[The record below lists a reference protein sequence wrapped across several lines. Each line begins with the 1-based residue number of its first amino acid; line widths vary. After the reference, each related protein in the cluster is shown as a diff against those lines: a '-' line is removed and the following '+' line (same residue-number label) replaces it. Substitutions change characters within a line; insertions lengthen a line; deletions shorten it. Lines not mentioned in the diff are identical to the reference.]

1 MLVMTISL
9 QSTSAA
15 AQAQG
20 SGCTVSFNGQ
30 LASLQLSPEGGW
42 GLTSSYCKVT
52 DQSNGITSGTFT
64 GNFTSQVYS
73 GIVSGTWSI
82 AGSTQKVEAS
92 STGFTLSVSVDEG
105 MGQAPL
111 LGSAYQGMLSGS
123 TGQAML
129 TVAAVGHITF
139 N

>member
-1 MLVMTISL
+1 MTVSA
-9 QSTSAA
+9 QSSTAA

-20 SGCTVSFNGQ
+20 SNCTVSFNG
-30 LASLQLSPEGGW
+30 LLTSLQLSPEGTW
-42 GLTSSYCKVT
+42 AVASSYCKVT

-82 AGSTQKVEAS
+82 AGSTQKLVAS
-92 STGFTLSVSVDEG
+92 STEFTLSVSVDEN

-111 LGSAYQGMLSGS
+111 LGSAFQGMLSGS
-123 TGQAML
+123 SSQGML
-129 TVAAVGHITF
+129 VVGTVGHITF